1 MLEALCA
8 INQVIA
14 TQFIKTTNALVIL
27 SQHQRRNITRIFVNH
42 ERLINPEFPLGREAL
57 SR

>member
-14 TQFIKTTNALVIL
+14 TQFIKTKSTRVTLP
-27 SQHQRRNITRIFVNH
+27 QH
-42 ERLINPEFPLGREAL
+42 
-57 SR
+57 